1 MIRLLGDRT
10 VAVVGEEDLVYD
22 ETGKKIQEATWVF
35 ARYDLNTGEKI
46 QCDHF
51 DGFLEGMSDILL
63 AGKPC
68 IALSFQ

>member
-1 MIRLLGDRT
+1 MMLLLGDRT
-10 VAVVGEEDLVYD
+10 VAMVGEEGLVYD
-22 ETGKKIQEATWVF
+22 DFGKKVLEAAWIF
-35 ARYDLNTGEKI
+35 ARYDLDTGEKI
-46 QCDHF
+46 QCYCF

>member
-10 VAVVGEEDLVYD
+10 VAVVGEEALVYD
-22 ETGKKIQEATWVF
+22 ETGKKVLEATWIL